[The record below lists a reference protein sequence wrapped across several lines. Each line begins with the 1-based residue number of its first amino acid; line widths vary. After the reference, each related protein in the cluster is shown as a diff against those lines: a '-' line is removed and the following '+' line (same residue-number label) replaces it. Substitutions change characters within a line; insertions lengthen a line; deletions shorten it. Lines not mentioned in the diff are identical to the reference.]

1 MCIAGEAFKSAA
13 SAIIVGGGV
22 PMTTTNMPDDAEV
35 TEHPKLIRTYRTRA
49 YLSAAGHVRLDDVLA
64 QQCLLYNAALEE
76 RKTAWKQH
84 RERISFAEQS
94 RSLTAVRKDFPG
106 IEGSLHRR
114 IQDATLKRLD
124 RAFAAFHRRVQAGEA
139 PGHPRFK
146 SSRRWKTL
154 EMYSG
159 NARCVFVDESTGKG
173 FVNIKGL
180 PKLRFKDKRVP
191 VGIQPLQILVSRRP
205 NGVYLYFV
213 FDHLEAQLPVGEVKN
228 PVGINAGRGGVRWGF
243 SDGSTV
249 GRRRVDD
256 KGRRRI
262 QRKVAR
268 QKLGSKSRQKTV
280 AQLAKHTHRE
290 KIRNRNE
297 LHRITTQFV
306 EKYDFFAIEDLSIM
320 ALTRSARGTL
330 ENPGQ
335 GVTIKAA
342 ANRSMLEQTWGE
354 FAQIL
359 TYKAEG
365 AGVSVVRVDPA
376 YTSLTCSRCGVAQFD
391 ASEQERNRIRFRC
404 PDCGNDLNRSVNA
417 AKNIL
422 VRGLAEPVLSAGE
435 SVIAGRASMEEIT
448 PEMSGVRPENHVST

>member
-1 MCIAGEAFKSAA
+1 
-13 SAIIVGGGV
+13 
-22 PMTTTNMPDDAEV
+22 MTTTNMPNDAAAA
-35 TEHPKLIRTYRTRA
+35 EHPKLIRTYRTRA
-49 YLSAAGHVRLDDVLA
+49 YLSRAGHVRLDDVLA

-76 RKTAWKQH
+76 RRTAWKGHHQ
-84 RERISFAEQS
+84 RISFAEQS
-94 RSLTAVRKDFPG
+94 RSLTAIRSDFPD

-124 RAFAAFHRRVQAGEA
+124 RAFAAFHRRVRAGEA

-173 FVNIKGL
+173 LVRIKGL
-180 PKLRFKDKRVP
+180 PVLRFRDKRVP
-191 VGIQPLQILVSRRP
+191 AGIQPLQILVSRRP

-213 FDHLEAQLPVGEVKN
+213 FDHLEAKPPIEDVKN

-243 SDGSTV
+243 SDGTTV
-249 GRRRVDD
+249 ERRRVDN

-280 AQLAKHTHRE
+280 AQLAKHTNRE

-306 EKYDFFAIEDLSIM
+306 KKVRLF
-320 ALTRSARGTL
+320 RNRG
-330 ENPGQ
+330 
-335 GVTIKAA
+335 
-342 ANRSMLEQTWGE
+342 
-354 FAQIL
+354 F
-359 TYKAEG
+359 
-365 AGVSVVRVDPA
+365 VDHVP
-376 YTSLTCSRCGVAQFD
+376 D
-391 ASEQERNRIRFRC
+391 QERSRHS
-404 PDCGNDLNRSVNA
+404 G
-417 AKNIL
+417 
-422 VRGLAEPVLSAGE
+422 EPGS
-435 SVIAGRASMEEIT
+435 R
-448 PEMSGVRPENHVST
+448 RDN

>member
-1 MCIAGEAFKSAA
+1 
-13 SAIIVGGGV
+13 
-22 PMTTTNMPDDAEV
+22 MTTTTPDDAAV
-35 TEHPKLIRTYRTRA
+35 AEHPKLIRTYRTRA
-49 YLSAAGHVRLDDVLA
+49 YLSRAGHIRLDDVLA

-76 RKTAWKQH
+76 RKTAWKGHQM
-84 RERISFAEQS
+84 RISFAEQS
-94 RSLTAVRKDFPG
+94 RSLTAVRSDFPD

-139 PGHPRFK
+139 QDIRVSSPPGAGRL
-146 SSRRWKTL
+146 SRCIPVMPDVCSLMR
-154 EMYSG
+154 
-159 NARCVFVDESTGKG
+159 ARVKVWC
-173 FVNIKGL
+173 NIKGL
-180 PKLRFKDKRVP
+180 PVLRFKDKRVP
-191 VGIQPLQILVSRRP
+191 AGIQPLQILVSRRP

-213 FDHLEAQLPVGEVKN
+213 FDHLEAQLPVEDVKN

-243 SDGSTV
+243 SDGTTV
-249 GRRRVDD
+249 ERRRVDN

-297 LHRITTQFV
+297 LHRITAQFV
-306 EKYDFFAIEDLSIM
+306 NKYDFFAIEDLSIV

-342 ANRSMLEQTWGE
+342 ANRTMLEQTWGE

-365 AGVSVVRVDPA
+365 AGMSVGARRSRVYLA
-376 YTSLTCSRCGVAQFD
+376 
-391 ASEQERNRIRFRC
+391 
-404 PDCGNDLNRSVNA
+404 DLQQ
-417 AKNIL
+417 
-422 VRGLAEPVLSAGE
+422 VRGGSIRCVGT
-435 SVIAGRASMEEIT
+435 REEQDT
-448 PEMSGVRPENHVST
+448 VQVS

>member
-1 MCIAGEAFKSAA
+1 
-13 SAIIVGGGV
+13 
-22 PMTTTNMPDDAEV
+22 MTTTNMPNDATAAER
-35 TEHPKLIRTYRTRA
+35 PKLIRTYRTRA
-49 YLSAAGHVRLDDVLA
+49 YLSKAGHVRLDDVLA

-94 RSLTAVRKDFPG
+94 RSLTAIRSDFPD

-124 RAFAAFHRRVQAGEA
+124 RAFAAFHRRVRAGEA

-159 NARCVFVDESTGKG
+159 NAKCVFVDGSTGKG

-191 VGIQPLQILVSRRP
+191 AGIQPLQILVSRRP

-213 FDHLEAQLPVGEVKN
+213 FDHLEAQLPVEEVRN

-249 GRRRVDD
+249 GRRRVDN

-297 LHRITTQFV
+297 LHRITTQLV
-306 EKYDFFAIEDLSIM
+306 KKYDFFAIEDLSIM
-320 ALTRSARGTL
+320 SLTRSARGTL

-365 AGVSVVRVDPA
+365 AGMSVVRVDPA
-376 YTSLTCSRCGVAQFD
+376 YTSLTCSRCGVAKFD

-422 VRGLAEPVLSAGE
+422 ARGLAEPALSAEE
-435 SVIAGRASMEEIT
+435 SAIAGRASMEKST
-448 PEMSGVRPENHVST
+448 PEMSGVRPENRVST

>member
-1 MCIAGEAFKSAA
+1 
-13 SAIIVGGGV
+13 
-22 PMTTTNMPDDAEV
+22 MTTISATPDDAAAAEN
-35 TEHPKLIRTYRTRA
+35 PRLIRTYRTRA
-49 YLSAAGHVRLDDVLA
+49 YLSGAGHIRLDDVLS

-76 RKTAWKQH
+76 RRTAWKGHQTS
-84 RERISFAEQS
+84 ISFAEQS
-94 RSLTAVRKDFPG
+94 RSLTAIRKDFPD

-124 RAFAAFHRRVQAGEA
+124 RAFSAFHRRVRAGEA
-139 PGHPRFK
+139 PGYPRFK
-146 SSRRWKTL
+146 PSRRWKTL

-191 VGIQPLQILVSRRP
+191 AGIQPLQILVSRRP
-205 NGVYLYFV
+205 NGVYLCFV
-213 FDHLEAQLPVGEVKN
+213 FDHLEAQLPVEEVRN

-243 SDGSTV
+243 SDGTTV
-249 GRRRVDD
+249 ERRRQDN

-297 LHRITTQFV
+297 LHRITTQMV
-306 EKYDFFAIEDLSIM
+306 KKYDFFAIEDLSIV

-342 ANRSMLEQTWGE
+342 ANRTMLEQTWGE

-365 AGVSVVRVDPA
+365 AGMSLVRVDPA

-404 PDCGNDLNRSVNA
+404 PDCGNNLNRSINA

-422 VRGLAEPVLSAGE
+422 VRGSAQPVLSAEE
-435 SVIAGRASMEEIT
+435 SDIAGRTSMETSTAEV
-448 PEMSGVRPENHVST
+448 SVVRPENHVST

>member
-1 MCIAGEAFKSAA
+1 MATANA
-13 SAIIVGGGV
+13 
-22 PMTTTNMPDDAEV
+22 PDDIVVAD
-35 TEHPKLIRTYRTRA
+35 HPKLIRTYRTRA
-49 YLSAAGHVRLDDVLA
+49 YLSRAGHIRLDDVLA

-76 RKTAWKQH
+76 RKTAWKGHQTS
-84 RERISFAEQS
+84 ISFAEQS
-94 RSLTAVRKDFPG
+94 RALTAVRKDFPD

-173 FVNIKGL
+173 LVRIKGL
-180 PKLRFKDKRVP
+180 PVLRFRDKRVP
-191 VGIQPLQILVSRRP
+191 AGIQPLQILVSRRP
-205 NGVYLYFV
+205 NGVYLCFV
-213 FDHLEAQLPVGEVKN
+213 FDHLSAQLPVEEVRN

-306 EKYDFFAIEDLSIM
+306 EKYDFFAIEDLSIL

-342 ANRSMLEQTWGE
+342 ANRTMLEQTWGE

-365 AGVSVVRVDPA
+365 AGMSLVRVDPA

-404 PDCGNDLNRSVNA
+404 PDCGNNLNRSVNA

-422 VRGLAEPVLSAGE
+422 VRGLAQPALSAGE
-435 SVIAGRASMEEIT
+435 SVIAGRASVGKSTAEV
-448 PEMSGVRPENHVST
+448 SAVRPENHVGT

>member
-1 MCIAGEAFKSAA
+1 
-13 SAIIVGGGV
+13 
-22 PMTTTNMPDDAEV
+22 MTTTNMPDDAAAAES
-35 TEHPKLIRTYRTRA
+35 PKLIRTYRTRA
-49 YLSAAGHVRLDDVLA
+49 YLSRAGHVRLDDVLA

-173 FVNIKGL
+173 LVHIKGL
-180 PKLRFKDKRVP
+180 PVLRFKDKRVP
-191 VGIQPLQILVSRRP
+191 AGIQPLQILVSRRP
-205 NGVYLYFV
+205 NGVYLCFV
-213 FDHLEAQLPVGEVKN
+213 FDHLEAKPPIEDVKN

-290 KIRNRNE
+290 KILNRNE
-297 LHRITTQFV
+297 LHRITTQLV
-306 EKYDFFAIEDLSIM
+306 DKYDFFAIEDLSIV
-320 ALTRSARGTL
+320 ALTKSARGTL

-335 GVTIKAA
+335 GVTIKSA
-342 ANRSMLEQTWGE
+342 ANRTMLEQTWGE

-365 AGVSVVRVDPA
+365 AGMSLVRVDPA
-376 YTSLTCSRCGVAQFD
+376 YTSLTCSKCGVAQFD
-391 ASEQERNRIRFRC
+391 SSRQERNRIRFRC
-404 PDCGNDLNRSVNA
+404 PDCGNNLNRSINA

-422 VRGLAEPVLSAGE
+422 VRGSAQPALSAGE
-435 SVIAGRASMEEIT
+435 SAIAGRASMETST
-448 PEMSGVRPENHVST
+448 PEMSGVRPENRVST

>member
-1 MCIAGEAFKSAA
+1 
-13 SAIIVGGGV
+13 
-22 PMTTTNMPDDAEV
+22 MTTTTTPDDATA

-49 YLSAAGHVRLDDVLA
+49 YLSRAGHVRLDDVLA

-76 RKTAWKQH
+76 RRTAWKGH
-84 RERISFAEQS
+84 QS
-94 RSLTAVRKDFPG
+94 ASLSLSRADRLRQYASDFPD

-124 RAFAAFHRRVQAGEA
+124 RAFAAFHRRAQAGEA

-173 FVNIKGL
+173 FVNIKGCQSCVS
-180 PKLRFKDKRVP
+180 KTSACLR
-191 VGIQPLQILVSRRP
+191 VSSRFRFSSAAGPTACISTSCSTISRQSPRCRGCEEPRRHQRRP
-205 NGVYLYFV
+205 RRSAL
-213 FDHLEAQLPVGEVKN
+213 
-228 PVGINAGRGGVRWGF
+228 GILGWH
-243 SDGSTV
+243 TV
-249 GRRRVDD
+249 ERRRVDN

-280 AQLAKHTHRE
+280 AQLAKHTNRE

-297 LHRITTQFV
+297 LHRITTQIV
-306 EKYDFFAIEDLSIM
+306 KKYDFFAIEDLSIM
-320 ALTRSARGTL
+320 SLTRSARGTL

-342 ANRSMLEQTWGE
+342 ANRTMLEQTWGE

-365 AGVSVVRVDPA
+365 AGMSVVRVDPA
-376 YTSLTCSRCGVAQFD
+376 YTSLTCSRCGVARFD
-391 ASEQERNRIRFRC
+391 ASRQERNRIRFRC

-422 VRGLAEPVLSAGE
+422 ARASAQPSLSAGE
-435 SVIAGRASMEEIT
+435 SVIAGRASMETST
-448 PEMSGVRPENHVST
+448 PEMSGVRPENRVSL